1 LDVTTKEPN
10 SRRLPFSQ
18 VGEAVEHY
26 SNNCS
31 SNSSIDEI
39 NHPQTIETTVTEIQP
54 SARSHVSKEGA
65 LGVTS
70 NREFNHISVSSK
82 QTRDAIKQG
91 EEEMAEVDTSMLAGQ
106 HADIRR
112 EGSVERGEIRY
123 DVATR
128 AGDIRREIADAKDV
142 LNDSIRVE
150 GGNTRA
156 QSAAETSD
164 VIKESIKGN
173 WHNSDAIKDARYD
186 LADRIGNS
194 ADRIADR
201 LSEHHVET
209 NAQFFAVGRD
219 TQDIRAQIIAQQQQ
233 MVAGFMGVS
242 KDTELASLKGI
253 IEGQKNTQYLA
264 DKIAM
269 ESEKTRDLLND
280 HKYHDLNRNLVERN
294 SELVNCEQDRGR
306 YRDRYWDSRWEQN
319 QNQFGAQFA
328 AMQNQ
333 LQSLNQNFNSQLA
346 ETRQGMVNFG
356 TMAGNAGQQS
366 STSNNVR

>member
-1 LDVTTKEPN
+1 
-10 SRRLPFSQ
+10 
-18 VGEAVEHY
+18 
-26 SNNCS
+26 
-31 SNSSIDEI
+31 
-39 NHPQTIETTVTEIQP
+39 
-54 SARSHVSKEGA
+54 
-65 LGVTS
+65 
-70 NREFNHISVSSK
+70 
-82 QTRDAIKQG
+82 
-91 EEEMAEVDTSMLAGQ
+91 MAEVDTAMLASQ

-112 EGSVERGEIRY
+112 EGAVERGEIRY

-150 GGNTRA
+150 GGLTRS
-156 QSAAETSD
+156 QSAAETSE

-186 LADRIGNS
+186 LADRVGNS
-194 ADRIADR
+194 ADRIVDR
-201 LSEHHVET
+201 ISETHMET
-209 NAQFFAVGRD
+209 NAQFFTVGRD

-242 KDTELASLKGI
+242 KDTELASLRGI

-264 DKIAM
+264 DKIGD
-269 ESEKTRDLLND
+269 EGEKTRALIND
-280 HKYHDLNRNLVERN
+280 HKYHDLNRSLVERN

-306 YRDRYWDSRWEQN
+306 YRDHYWDSRQDQW
-319 QNQFGAQFA
+319 GAQFA

-333 LQSLNQNFNSQLA
+333 LQSMNQNFNSQLS

-356 TMAGNAGQQS
+356 TMAGVGQTS
-366 STSNNVR
+366 SANNVR